1 MTLQEF
7 FAENA
12 RAAIAFSGGVDSS
25 YLLYAAVQCGAD
37 VHAYFAKTAFQPQF
51 ELDDA
56 RRLAESVGARLTV
69 LELDALSSEDVARN
83 PANRCY
89 YCKQNIF
96 GNLKRAAAEDGF
108 TLILD
113 GTNASDDAG
122 DRPGMRALREMDV
135 RSPLRECG
143 LTKTEIR
150 RLSHEAGLFTWDKP
164 AYACLATRVPTGT
177 RITPELLAAT
187 ERAEGWL
194 FSQGYS
200 GHGVTCTHL
209 AGRLISE
216 LLRGDAERFDAFAN
230 LPHYPFPGGRSLRIP
245 FTAMGAAY
253 YSLRDRLGV

>member
-7 FAENA
+7 FAENP

-56 RRLAESVGARLTV
+56 RRLAESVGAKLTV

-143 LTKTEIR
+143 LTKAEIR

-164 AYACLATRVPTGT
+164 AYACLATRIRTGEE
-177 RITPELLAAT
+177 ITLQKLKQT
-187 ERAEGWL
+187 EKAEGFL
-194 FSQGYS
+194 FGLGFRDFRVRMVSNTAKLELRETDLPLLLENREKI
-200 GHGVTCTHL
+200 VT
-209 AGRLISE
+209 E
-216 LLRGDAERFDAFAN
+216 LRKDYDSVLLN
-230 LPHYPFPGGRSLRIP
+230 LEVRK
-245 FTAMGAAY
+245 
-253 YSLRDRLGV
+253 

>member
-7 FAENA
+7 FAKNT

-56 RRLAESVGARLTV
+56 RRLAENVGAKLTV

-96 GNLKRAAAEDGF
+96 GNLKRAATEDGF

-143 LTKTEIR
+143 LTKAEIR

-164 AYACLATRVPTGT
+164 ALPRASPPARASRRSCWPPRSAPRAGCSRRATRTSASACWT
-177 RITPELLAAT
+177 AAPACSS
-187 ERAEGWL
+187 R
-194 FSQGYS
+194 Q
-200 GHGVTCTHL
+200 
-209 AGRLISE
+209 IS
-216 LLRGDAERFDAFAN
+216 
-230 LPHYPFPGGRSLRIP
+230 FPGRWPSTTRSSRP
-245 FTAMGAAY
+245 
-253 YSLRDRLGV
+253 

>member
-7 FAENA
+7 FAKNT

-56 RRLAESVGARLTV
+56 RRLAESVGAKLTV

-143 LTKTEIR
+143 LTKAEIR

-164 AYACLATRVPTGT
+164 AYACLATRIRTGEE
-177 RITPELLAAT
+177 ITLQKLKQT
-187 ERAEGWL
+187 EKAEGFL
-194 FSQGYS
+194 FGL
-200 GHGVTCTHL
+200 GFRDFRVRMVGNTAKLELREADLPLLLENREKIVT
-209 AGRLISE
+209 E
-216 LLRGDAERFDAFAN
+216 LRKDYDSVLLN
-230 LPHYPFPGGRSLRIP
+230 LEVRK
-245 FTAMGAAY
+245 
-253 YSLRDRLGV
+253 

>member
-1 MTLQEF
+1 MDLKEF
-7 FAENA
+7 F
-12 RAAIAFSGGVDSS
+12 RQHPKAAIAFSGGVDSS
-25 YLLYAAVQCGAD
+25 YLLYAALQCGAD
-37 VHAYFAKTAFQPQF
+37 VRAYYVKGAFQPQF

-56 RRLAESVGARLTV
+56 QRLARDIHAPMTV
-69 LELDALSSEDVARN
+69 LRADVLRDETVTAN

-143 LTKTEIR
+143 LTKAEIR

-194 FSQGYS
+194 FSQGYTDFRVRLLDGCARLQFPADQLS
-200 GHGVTCTHL
+200 RAL
-209 AGRLISE
+209 ARTT
-216 LLRGDAERFDAFAN
+216 
-230 LPHYPFPGGRSLRIP
+230 RSSRP
-245 FTAMGAAY
+245 
-253 YSLRDRLGV
+253 

>member
-37 VHAYFAKTAFQPQF
+37 VHAYFAKTAFQPRF

-108 TLILD
+108 TPV
-113 GTNASDDAG
+113 S
-122 DRPGMRALREMDV
+122 
-135 RSPLRECG
+135 
-143 LTKTEIR
+143 
-150 RLSHEAGLFTWDKP
+150 
-164 AYACLATRVPTGT
+164 Y
-177 RITPELLAAT
+177 
-187 ERAEGWL
+187 
-194 FSQGYS
+194 
-200 GHGVTCTHL
+200 THL
-209 AGRLISE
+209 T
-216 LLRGDAERFDAFAN
+216 
-230 LPHYPFPGGRSLRIP
+230 LPTIP
-245 FTAMGAAY
+245 
-253 YSLRDRLGV
+253 DV

>member
-56 RRLAESVGARLTV
+56 RRLAESVGAKLTV

-113 GTNASDDAG
+113 GT
-122 DRPGMRALREMDV
+122 RIYKYHETKPTEMY
-135 RSPLRECG
+135 
-143 LTKTEIR
+143 
-150 RLSHEAGLFTWDKP
+150 FTN
-164 AYACLATRVPTGT
+164 LVS
-177 RITPELLAAT
+177 E
-187 ERAEGWL
+187 
-194 FSQGYS
+194 FSCNYG
-200 GHGVTCTHL
+200 
-209 AGRLISE
+209 
-216 LLRGDAERFDAFAN
+216 FFA
-230 LPHYPFPGGRSLRIP
+230 
-245 FTAMGAAY
+245 
-253 YSLRDRLGV
+253 D

>member
-7 FAENA
+7 FAKNT

-56 RRLAESVGARLTV
+56 RRLAGSVGAKLTV

-96 GNLKRAAAEDGF
+96 GNLKRAAAEDRF

-143 LTKTEIR
+143 LTKAKIR
-150 RLSHEAGLFTWDKP
+150 RLSHEAGLFTWNKP
-164 AYACLATRVPTGT
+164 AYACLATRVPTGEP
-177 RITPELLAAT
+177 ITAEKLRAVERSEAFLFALGFTDLRVRLRDGGALLQLPAAQHAAARAQWPEITAGLSEYFPTIQLDPKA
-187 ERAEGWL
+187 RAE
-194 FSQGYS
+194 
-200 GHGVTCTHL
+200 
-209 AGRLISE
+209 SE
-216 LLRGDAERFDAFAN
+216 
-230 LPHYPFPGGRSLRIP
+230 
-245 FTAMGAAY
+245 
-253 YSLRDRLGV
+253 

>member
-7 FAENA
+7 FAENP

-37 VHAYFAKTAFQPQF
+37 VHAYFAKTAFQPRF

-143 LTKTEIR
+143 LTKAEIR

-164 AYACLATRVPTGT
+164 AYACLATRIRTGEE
-177 RITPELLAAT
+177 ITLQKLKQT
-187 ERAEGWL
+187 EKAEGFL
-194 FSQGYS
+194 FGL
-200 GHGVTCTHL
+200 GFRDFRVRMVGNTAKLELREADLPLLLENREKIVT
-209 AGRLISE
+209 E
-216 LLRGDAERFDAFAN
+216 LRKDYDSVLLN
-230 LPHYPFPGGRSLRIP
+230 LEVRK
-245 FTAMGAAY
+245 
-253 YSLRDRLGV
+253 

>member
-37 VHAYFAKTAFQPQF
+37 VHAYFAKTAFQPRF

-143 LTKTEIR
+143 LTKAEIR
-150 RLSHEAGLFTWDKP
+150 RLSHEADDAAARIGNGDPRPGVAVVNGKNSHGASVVFYFTNTAQLQLQPTPDIFRRSIGLKRLRYTKYICAFQVLSRQKISRSS
-164 AYACLATRVPTGT
+164 LA
-177 RITPELLAAT
+177 ELC
-187 ERAEGWL
+187 G
-194 FSQGYS
+194 
-200 GHGVTCTHL
+200 
-209 AGRLISE
+209 
-216 LLRGDAERFDAFAN
+216 AF
-230 LPHYPFPGGRSLRIP
+230 LSL
-245 FTAMGAAY
+245 
-253 YSLRDRLGV
+253 